1 MIMSLKNQP
10 NPQRQMIDMKSLQR
24 QLSVLLGLSILGI
37 FVLFWW
43 FSITTIHQVAD
54 DYVLTRLDH
63 DSESVIKNLH
73 LKNGVW
79 SLEIE
84 NIEPIYSQP
93 LSGHYFVLKVGNQTF
108 LSPSLD
114 QYPLLLKSWNI
125 NETQNKVY
133 ETLGPLVEEGNSVK
147 RSKLLVL
154 GITTSKNNIPIQ
166 LYVAEDHSP
175 IQESLKY
182 FDWMFG
188 TLALITLLL
197 MYLLQRWILKRTFG
211 QLVPLEKQLKELELT
226 NQFTLESTAYPK
238 EVESLIDALKG
249 ALQQAAKQL
258 KTSRQSNANLSHGLK
273 TPLNL
278 AFQLLEQV
286 KIDPSPDNLK
296 IVQQQMQQQLSKIH
310 HLIDRELK
318 KARIA
323 SDAPLNNRFDFASD
337 LDELL
342 KTLKQLHPNKT
353 IECRCAIPEVTSLLM
368 EKEDGFEL
376 LGNLLDNAFKW
387 AQSTIV
393 LSLTEENGSSK
404 LVIEDDGKG
413 VSDDLL
419 NSLQTRGFRADETMP
434 GHGIGLSIVK
444 DLIEAYSG
452 DMQFNHSDLGGL
464 KVQIIFRPR
473 TL

>member
-1 MIMSLKNQP
+1 
-10 NPQRQMIDMKSLQR
+10 MKSLQH
-24 QLSVLLGLSILGI
+24 QLSVLLGLSVLGI
-37 FVLFWW
+37 FILFWW
-43 FSITTIHQVAD
+43 FSISTIHKVAD

-63 DSESVIKNLH
+63 DSESIIKNLH
-73 LKNGVW
+73 LINGVW
-79 SLEIE
+79 QLEID
-84 NIEPIYSQP
+84 NIEPIYSQS
-93 LSGHYFVLKVGNQTF
+93 LSGHYFVLKVANQTF
-108 LSPSLD
+108 LSPSLG
-114 QYPLLLKSWNI
+114 QYSLLLKPWNI
-125 NETQNKVY
+125 NNTQNKVY
-133 ETLGPLVEEGNSVK
+133 ETLGPLVTSGNSVK
-147 RSKLLVL
+147 RSNLLVL
-154 GITTSKNNIPIQ
+154 GTKNSKNNIPIQ

-182 FDWMFG
+182 FDWLFG
-188 TLALITLLL
+188 SFALLTLLL
-197 MYLLQRWILKRTFG
+197 MYLLQRWILKRTFS
-211 QLVPLEKQLKELELT
+211 QLAPLEKQLKELELT
-226 NQFTLESTAYPK
+226 NQFALDSTAYPK

-278 AFQLLEQV
+278 TFQILEQI

-323 SDAPLNNRFDFASD
+323 SDTPLSDPFDFTND

-342 KTLKQLHPNKT
+342 KTLKQLHANKA
-353 IECRCAIPEVTSLLM
+353 IECRCNIPKFTLLM
-368 EKEDGFEL
+368 MDKEDGFEL

-387 AQSTIV
+387 AQSSIA
-393 LSLTEENGSSK
+393 LTLIEESGCFT

-413 VSDDLL
+413 VDDGLL
-419 NSLQTRGFRADETMP
+419 NSLQTRGFRADESTP

-452 DMQFNHSDLGGL
+452 DMQFSHSDLGGL
-464 KVQIIFRPR
+464 KVKIIFRPR
-473 TL
+473 SL